1 MSIQSGRCIQ
11 HINNE
16 LNFGK
21 CTTNNTAFICNIS
34 KDIQNKRIVHGI
46 DLNVYV
52 RTDAQARVYRI
63 LTTKQTNNIN
73 IAYEI

>member
-21 CTTNNTAFICNIS
+21 CTTNNTAFICNIL

-46 DLNVYV
+46 ELNVYV
-52 RTDAQARVYRI
+52 QGQMRKPEFTVS
-63 LTTKQTNNIN
+63 LPLNKQTI
-73 IAYEI
+73 

>member
-1 MSIQSGRCIQ
+1 MSFQSGRCIE

-21 CTTNNTAFICNIS
+21 STTNNTAFICNIL

-46 DLNVYV
+46 ELNVYV
-52 RTDAQARVYRI
+52 QRQMRKPEFTVS
-63 LTTKQTNNIN
+63 LPLNKQTI
-73 IAYEI
+73 